1 MKKALVTGA
10 SGQDGSY
17 LISYL
22 LGLGYS
28 VVGTQRRTS
37 GELNWRHRELEI
49 ENHENL
55 TMVEHDL
62 TDLPST
68 YRIIE
73 AHQPDEIYNLA
84 AQSHVG
90 LSFSEP
96 IATAQITALGAT
108 NLLEAIRFVKPDTRF
123 YQASSSEMFGM
134 VSDLTQSETS
144 AFYPRSP
151 YGVAKVYAHWSTIN
165 YRESFGIFA
174 SSGILFNH
182 ESPLRGREFVTRK
195 ISAGIA
201 QQLAGEARPLMLGNL
216 DSQRDWGFAE
226 EYVKGMWLMV
236 QHHTPD
242 TFVLASGQTTSVRE
256 FLVMCYNSVG
266 IDIEFK
272 GNGIEETGVD
282 AATGKTLVQ
291 VDPTFFRPAE
301 VDFLRGDASK
311 AKRELGWHAETTVEK
326 LAELMVQA
334 DIERIGE
341 HH

>member
-1 MKKALVTGA
+1 MKKAFVTGA

-17 LISYL
+17 LTSYL
-22 LGLGYS
+22 LGLGYA

-37 GELNWRHRELEI
+37 GESNWRHQELGI

-62 TDLPST
+62 TDLPNT

-73 AHQPDEIYNLA
+73 SYQPDEIYNLA

-108 NLLEAIRFVKPDTRF
+108 NLLEAIRFVKPDTKF
-123 YQASSSEMFGM
+123 YQASSSEMFGK
-134 VSDLTQSETS
+134 VSDLSQSETS

-151 YGVAKVYAHWSTIN
+151 YGVAKVYAHWSTVN

-195 ISAGIA
+195 ISSGIA
-201 QQLAGEARPLMLGNL
+201 QQLTGENKPIVLGNL
-216 DSQRDWGFAE
+216 ASQRDWGFAE
-226 EYVKGMWLMV
+226 EYVKGMWMMV

-256 FLVMCYNSVG
+256 FLELCYNSVG
-266 IDIEFK
+266 IDIEFRGK
-272 GNGIEETGVD
+272 GVDETGVN

-291 VDPTFFRPAE
+291 VSPTFFRPAE
-301 VDFLRGDASK
+301 VDFLKGDASK
-311 AKRELGWHAETTVEK
+311 AKRDLGWQAETSVKK

-334 DIERIGE
+334 DIERISRT
-341 HH
+341 H

>member
-17 LISYL
+17 LSAHL

-28 VVGTQRRTS
+28 VLGTQRRTS
-37 GELNWRHRELEI
+37 GESNWRHSELGI

-62 TDLPST
+62 TDLPNT
-68 YRIIE
+68 YRIVE
-73 AHQPDEIYNLA
+73 SYQPDEVYNLA

-108 NLLEAIRFVKPDTRF
+108 NLLEAIRFLKPDTKF
-123 YQASSSEMFGM
+123 YQASSSEMFGK
-134 VSDLTQSETS
+134 VSDSSQSEKS
-144 AFYPRSP
+144 PFYPRSP

-174 SSGILFNH
+174 TSGILFNH

-195 ISAGIA
+195 ISAGVA
-201 QQLAGEARPLMLGNL
+201 QQLTGEYKPLVLGNL

-226 EYVKGMWLMV
+226 EYVKGMWQMV
-236 QHHTPD
+236 QHHTPE

-256 FLVMCYNSVG
+256 FLGFCYKSVG
-266 IDIEFK
+266 IDIDFRGK
-272 GNGIEETGVD
+272 GVDETGVD
-282 AATGKTLVQ
+282 ATSGKTLVQ

-301 VDFLRGDASK
+301 VDFLKGDASK
-311 AKRELGWHAETTVEK
+311 AKSELGWQAETNAQQ
-326 LAELMVQA
+326 LAEIMVQA
-334 DIERIGE
+334 DLERITRE
-341 HH
+341 D